1 MSLANNIPVKFF
13 RTTLFWPLAFDF
25 KPDASEQAPDGGA
38 SKESPRAWWEGQK
51 ERLELT
57 GVWVGVDDTLEHI
70 PAPAGTSPEQQ
81 LEAARYNAR
90 AYAEYTYF
98 HDYVQQFLFNQAHS
112 DTAPFLLFRRSDI
125 TGARVTIAHRGT
137 FDFNVLRINLY
148 LLKVGVAMI
157 AVELEW
163 RASTEKPALSLADA
177 MSLNDQLRRAHAPYM
192 DRGRENLGPDR
203 VPGGYVPRRF
213 IWLEGDGQESREL
226 HVGEPDQDV
235 GGLAATL
242 RRSKPRQRGI
252 PPFSHLAWLLNG
264 PAEAALQDWRVA
276 GNAENL
282 PSKGWVIAP
291 ARGDVRAWRHV
302 CDDRLPA
309 LFTIELARLSDYRT
323 LPAGDWMRLCFL
335 DGPGADAYPFAR
347 RFLERDWDEHVYD
360 RFHYQP
366 DEVLDDSSDAPS
378 RYLICDYAF
387 GAVGV
392 GASEQDSF
400 FKTHIAEHVRR
411 HYFQLMLL
419 CQLERTTL
427 LSISSRITRA
437 VAAYEKENSLTDGG
451 KAEEHLENR
460 LEQIEHDLLQY
471 AHRFRFTEVSGQLQA
486 REIYRQLREH
496 IGLSELYREIRDE
509 LDTATGF
516 LATRNQKRATRAQEA
531 QTKAQ
536 DRLAMIASLAVPP
549 GLAFALLGMNVFAGS
564 DVLDQMGLKKEDT
577 ALHLSVVFGT
587 LTAAFGLSLL
597 AMLFLGRRQ
606 AQESDPDR
614 IAKSSVAGLCCLC
627 LVIGGLLLFRHL
639 DRPPPVA
646 SDPAQTGSQS
656 EAKSSAP
663 SKPVPEQA
671 QKK

>member
-1 MSLANNIPVKFF
+1 MSPANDIPVKFF

-25 KPDASEQAPDGGA
+25 KPDVSDGEPG
-38 SKESPRAWWEGQK
+38 KQNPGAWWKEQK
-51 ERLELT
+51 ARLERT
-57 GVWVGVDDTLEHI
+57 GVWTGVDDTLEHI
-70 PAPAGTSPEQQ
+70 PAPSGATPEQK
-81 LEAARYNAR
+81 LEADRYNAR

-137 FDFNVLRINLY
+137 FDFKVLRINLY

-163 RASTEKPALSLADA
+163 RASTEKPALSLADVL
-177 MSLNDQLRRAHAPYM
+177 SLNDQLRRAHAPYLEQTGETAR
-192 DRGRENLGPDR
+192 DQSPERYIPRSFVWLG
-203 VPGGYVPRRF
+203 
-213 IWLEGDGQESREL
+213 GDGQESREL
-226 HVGEPDQDV
+226 HVGEPDEDV
-235 GGLAATL
+235 DGLATAL

-252 PPFSHLAWLLNG
+252 PPFSHWAWLLNG
-264 PAEAALQDWRVA
+264 PAEAALKDWRVA
-276 GNAENL
+276 GDAENL

-291 ARGDVRAWRHV
+291 ARGDVRTWRHV

-309 LFTIELARLSDYRT
+309 LFAVELVRLSDYRM
-323 LPAGDWMRLCFL
+323 LPTGDWMRLCFL
-335 DGPGADAYPFAR
+335 DGPGTDAYPFAR

-366 DEVLDDSSDAPS
+366 GEVPDDSSDAPS

-392 GASEQDSF
+392 GASEQDLF
-400 FKTHIAEHVRR
+400 FSTHIAEHVRR

-427 LSISSRITRA
+427 LSISSRVTRA
-437 VAAYEKENSLTDGG
+437 IAAYEKDNSSTDKG
-451 KAEEHLENR
+451 KAEENLEGW

-486 REIYRQLREH
+486 REIYRKLREH
-496 IGLSELYREIRDE
+496 MGVSELYREIRDE

-516 LATRNQKRATRAQEA
+516 LATRNQRRAAQAEEDQARAQN
-531 QTKAQ
+531 
-536 DRLAMIASLAVPP
+536 RLSTIASLAVPP
-549 GLAFALLGMNVFAGS
+549 GLAFSLLGMNVFGS
-564 DVLDQMGLKKEDT
+564 SEALEEMGIGKANLL
-577 ALHLSVVFGT
+577 LHLGVVFVT
-587 LTAAFGLSLL
+587 LAVAFGLSLF
-597 AMLFLGRRQ
+597 AMRVLGNRQ
-606 AQESDPDR
+606 ASGSDAEYV
-614 IAKSSVAGLCCLC
+614 AKRSVKRLAWVCLA
-627 LVIGGLLLFRHL
+627 
-639 DRPPPVA
+639 VA
-646 SDPAQTGSQS
+646 VMSTAAHFG
-656 EAKSSAP
+656 KSAWSANNP
-663 SKPVPEQA
+663 TPEQA